1 LFFLFVW
8 IFLMFTSTFAHM
20 IIAFNKT
27 AETGGNVAN
36 LMFSLTLIF
45 CGVLVGCS
53 RSSSSSGSQ

>member
-1 LFFLFVW
+1 
-8 IFLMFTSTFAHM
+8 MFTSTFAHM